1 MSNVSQS
8 VFPRLSRDEMPEH
21 MQEIWDK
28 SMQRRGEA
36 HFIESSAH
44 TPDIFNWY
52 MQRFYQEL
60 FYAGKVDK
68 QFKELGRLRLSLEHG
83 CKTCNQGNRIDA
95 LEAGITETQIEQLQT
110 ATKEYFSAAELAV
123 IQLAEEIAL
132 TNNSGNLSAA
142 LYSSLKEHFDDGQ
155 IFELGM
161 VFGLLAGMAKF
172 MFVFDIVVKEDY
184 CPFHDNTY

>member
-8 VFPRLSRDEMPEH
+8 VFPRLSRNEMPEH

-36 HFIESSAH
+36 HFIESSAYS
-44 TPDIFNWY
+44 PEIFDWY
-52 MQRFYQEL
+52 IQRFYNEL

-68 QFKELGRLRLSLEHG
+68 KFKELGRLRLSLEHG
-83 CKTCNQGNRIDA
+83 CKTCNQGNRLDA
-95 LEAGITETQIEQLQT
+95 LDAGISETQIEHLIT
-110 ATKEYFSAAELAV
+110 ADSDNFSDQELAV
-123 IQLAEEIAL
+123 IRLAEQIAL
-132 TNNSGNLSAA
+132 TNSTGSLDES
-142 LYSSLKEHFDDGQ
+142 LYTDLRQHFNEGQ

-161 VFGLLAGMAKF
+161 VFGLLTGMAKF

-184 CPFHDNTY
+184 CPFHTS